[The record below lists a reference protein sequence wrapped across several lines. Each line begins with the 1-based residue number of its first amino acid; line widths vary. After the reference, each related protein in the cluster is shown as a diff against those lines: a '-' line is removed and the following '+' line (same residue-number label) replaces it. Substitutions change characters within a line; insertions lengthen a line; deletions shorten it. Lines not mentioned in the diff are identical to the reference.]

1 MKLTVAR
8 SIHRRFSVKKKSLEI
23 LQKSQ
28 ENTYARVYF
37 LIMLQASACNFI
49 KKETL
54 AQVSSCEFREIS
66 KNTFSYRTPTVTASV

>member
-23 LQKSQ
+23 SQKSQ

-37 LIMLQASACNFI
+37 LIMLQA
-49 KKETL
+49 
-54 AQVSSCEFREIS
+54 
-66 KNTFSYRTPTVTASV
+66 